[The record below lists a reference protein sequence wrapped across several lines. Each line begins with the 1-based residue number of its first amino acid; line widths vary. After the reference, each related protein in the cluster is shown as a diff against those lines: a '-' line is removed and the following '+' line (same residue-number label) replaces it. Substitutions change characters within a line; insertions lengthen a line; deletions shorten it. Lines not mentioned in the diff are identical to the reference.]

1 MKNKNLKKSLK
12 HNLLTVGSWITIGHP
27 SVVEIL
33 SNAGFDWL
41 TIDMEHNS
49 IDPSMMQTLISTI
62 QSKDIAALVRVS
74 KNEEV
79 SIKHALDAGAD
90 GIIVPMVNNENDAVK
105 AVEYSKSPPYGKR
118 GVGLSRAQ
126 NYGVSFNEYK
136 QWAKE
141 NLVIIAQIEHIEG
154 VKNLDKIIS
163 IKGIDGIIV
172 GPYDLSGSL
181 GFPGEF
187 DREDVKKAL
196 TKVKEICLE
205 KKFPMGYHVVEPDV
219 ELVNSKILEGYTFM
233 AFSTDFYF
241 MGQKAKDSVKKIQ
254 S

>member
-1 MKNKNLKKSLK
+1 MKLKDRFAHHDK
-12 HNLLTVGSWITIGHP
+12 TIGSWITLGNSSIAEIFSKAGLDWVVVDLEH
-27 SVVEIL
+27 SVIDISQAADL
-33 SNAGFDWL
+33 IR
-41 TIDMEHNS
+41 TIDLS
-49 IDPSMMQTLISTI
+49 GTAP
-62 QSKDIAALVRVS
+62 LVRLTS
-74 KNEEV
+74 NN
-79 SIKHALDAGAD
+79 SDQIKRVMDAGAH

-105 AVEYSKSPPYGKR
+105 AVEYSKYPPYGKR

-241 MGQKAKDSVKKIQ
+241 MGQKAKDSVIKIK